1 MNYRYTQKDIKII
14 DVNNTNDWMYNWIR
28 KHSGRVKLEDVT
40 TNENLMCEYSGLPNV
55 ESYNSGSS
63 DSNTHSTYSKE
74 TEYCTKHSIRLN
86 SDNVCSVCMETNN
99 K

>member
-28 KHSGRVKLEDVT
+28 QKSGRVKVE
-40 TNENLMCEYSGLPNV
+40 TNH
-55 ESYNSGSS
+55 SGSS